1 MPKETNYEHNYITDD
16 DGKIVPEK
24 RLTVRPVVDPLIEC
38 LERIT
43 LALQGIELAF
53 DKHNE
58 HSGYDKDN
66 QKLEKLL
73 QQGDDE

>member
-1 MPKETNYEHNYITDD
+1 MISICKDGQREYFDDATAQEIASQHAGPKDTS
-16 DGKIVPEK
+16 
-24 RLTVRPVVDPLIEC
+24 LIEC